1 MTLMTDWIDTMEDYG
16 FDDLDRTT
24 LARLLD
30 DAHKELCLREPWPF
44 LEVDA
49 TVIVPA
55 NTNEITTN
63 GNPSINLNR
72 GAMRLVTA
80 TGTLNNAAA
89 SLYTDYQIGKVL
101 AFVNTTDRFV
111 LEPLR
116 TDGQLKDFLVDLS
129 KTGSPTHYYF
139 VGDTLYLWPTP
150 DAVKSLRIRFL
161 TEPTTLVE
169 TSQDSAVLWPA
180 KHDSVIL
187 YAALSKAYFI
197 NDDPQGGVLQ
207 QVMDA
212 RYQIARAD
220 LWMKQYDR
228 TDRMVV
234 LDDDEFIF

>member
-44 LEVDA
+44 LEREESITQA
-49 TVIVPA
+49 A
-55 NTNEITTN
+55 NDNTLSTT
-63 GNPSINLNR
+63 L
-72 GAMRLVTA
+72 AL
-80 TGTLNNAAA
+80 
-89 SLYTDYQIGKVL
+89 GKVL
-101 AFVNTTDRFV
+101 GLVNTTSKYV
-111 LEPLR
+111 LQPLR
-116 TDGQLKDFLVDLS
+116 TDGQLKDFVGDLS
-129 KTGSPTHYYF
+129 LQGDPTHYYF

-150 DAVKSLRIRFL
+150 EAATSLRIRFL

-228 TDRMVV
+228 TDRMIV